1 MHVRSGESGTSAIPG
16 GRERERETQ
25 IIAAI
30 VNYYL
35 PFIIVS
41 KTEKNPKPLKQ
52 TTA

>member
-16 GRERERETQ
+16 GRERETQ